1 MKITHLLLTTLF
13 AFATCATVAADED
26 KTPQTEPQTEQASQ
40 APQMSEIPKMK
51 EQGKRIAEL
60 MQKIQDVKDPA
71 ERKRMLAEATCP
83 Q

>member
-1 MKITHLLLTTLF
+1 MKITHLLFITLL
-13 AFATCATVAADED
+13 AFANCAPAAADED
-26 KTPQTEPQTEQASQ
+26 KAPKADNQTGQTSQ
-40 APQMSEIPKMK
+40 TPQMSEIPKMK

-60 MQKIQDVKDPA
+60 MQKIQEVKDPA

>member
-1 MKITHLLLTTLF
+1 MKITHLLLITLF
-13 AFATCATVAADED
+13 AFVSCAPAAADED
-26 KTPQTEPQTEQASQ
+26 KTPRADTQTGQASQ

>member
-1 MKITHLLLTTLF
+1 MKTPALLFIILAAIAAST
-13 AFATCATVAADED
+13 AAAADD
-26 KTPQTEPQTEQASQ
+26 NKASTVDAQTAPPSQT
-40 APQMSEIPKMK
+40 PQMSEIPKMK

>member
-1 MKITHLLLTTLF
+1 MKITHLLCITLL
-13 AFATCATVAADED
+13 AFATGGLAAADED
-26 KTPQTEPQTEQASQ
+26 KTPKADAQTGQANQ
-40 APQMSEIPKMK
+40 LPQMSEIPKMK